1 MQQYDNY
8 VSDSNMDF
16 IKNILIL
23 NGIVFTEMQSQI
35 FFEYNNVKWNV
46 DITAGDT
53 VHLINTNNGS
63 VMSFQSSKDFALHFL
78 ASKDNV
84 KFF

>member
-1 MQQYDNY
+1 MQQPDNY

-35 FFEYNNVKWNV
+35 FFEYNKVKWNI
-46 DITAGDT
+46 DITVE
-53 VHLINTNNGS
+53 VHLTNTHNAS
-63 VMSFQSSKDFALHFL
+63 VISFRSSQDFARHFL
-78 ASKDNV
+78 ASKDDAN
-84 KFF
+84 FF